1 VSGTGRGFGSA
12 PLKKHKRCALL
23 FQDNLTMR
31 IYTLITIVTIGLTSC
46 GRMSKGK
53 PETTEMA
60 IQDLEL
66 NDIVHDSLTTRQ
78 INDIKRIQQI
88 FSEVNSSTLDET
100 INNFKRDQHPD
111 NEIAIWQK
119 MADTYQ
125 RFTSRTNKAIGLDK
139 KNEAYELILLRSMMT
154 EGEVLQKY
162 VPKVL
167 TKDEVNEIFSYY
179 SDPPQPVKVEKK

>member
-1 VSGTGRGFGSA
+1 
-12 PLKKHKRCALL
+12 
-23 FQDNLTMR
+23 
-31 IYTLITIVTIGLTSC
+31 
-46 GRMSKGK
+46 
-53 PETTEMA
+53 
-60 IQDLEL
+60 
-66 NDIVHDSLTTRQ
+66 
-78 INDIKRIQQI
+78 
-88 FSEVNSSTLDET
+88 
-100 INNFKRDQHPD
+100 
-111 NEIAIWQK
+111 

>member
-1 VSGTGRGFGSA
+1 
-12 PLKKHKRCALL
+12 
-23 FQDNLTMR
+23 MR

-46 GRMSKGK
+46 GRMSKEK

>member
-1 VSGTGRGFGSA
+1 MSDSRFF
-12 PLKKHKRCALL
+12 LKYFLA
-23 FQDNLTMR
+23 
-31 IYTLITIVTIGLTSC
+31 
-46 GRMSKGK
+46 
-53 PETTEMA
+53 
-60 IQDLEL
+60 
-66 NDIVHDSLTTRQ
+66 
-78 INDIKRIQQI
+78 
-88 FSEVNSSTLDET
+88 
-100 INNFKRDQHPD
+100 
-111 NEIAIWQK
+111 
-119 MADTYQ
+119 YQ